1 VTLFPLGLLV
11 FVTLAAVYDLRERR
25 VPNELVLACGIA
37 GLVVGVVREGGA
49 GLADSGIAMIL
60 GTALLFPAF
69 MLGWIGAGDAKLAGA
84 LGAWLG
90 FALLPRFLAATV
102 VTGGLLSA
110 GVIALDLAFGRR
122 KSRRDERGS
131 RFGEVPYA
139 LAIGAGAIVAFV
151 SGGGR

>member
-1 VTLFPLGLLV
+1 MITIGLLV

-25 VPNELVLACGIA
+25 VPNELVLACGIV
-37 GLVVGVVREGGA
+37 GLVAGVVRGGGA

-69 MLGWIGAGDAKLAGA
+69 VLGWIGAGDAKLAGA

-90 FALLPRFLAATV
+90 WDLLPRFLAATFV
-102 VTGGLLSA
+102 SGGVLSA
-110 GVIALDLAFGRR
+110 GMMALALAFGRR
-122 KSRRDERGS
+122 KSERDERGS

-139 LAIGAGAIVAFV
+139 LAVGAGAIVAFV

>member
-1 VTLFPLGLLV
+1 MITIGLLV

-25 VPNELVLACGIA
+25 VPNELVLACGIV
-37 GLVVGVVREGGA
+37 GLVAGVVRGGGA

-69 MLGWIGAGDAKLAGA
+69 VLGGIGAGEATRAGA

-90 FALLPRFLAATV
+90 FALLPRFLATTV

-110 GVIALDLAFGRR
+110 GVIVLDLALGKR

-139 LAIGAGAIVAFV
+139 LAVGAGAIVAFV